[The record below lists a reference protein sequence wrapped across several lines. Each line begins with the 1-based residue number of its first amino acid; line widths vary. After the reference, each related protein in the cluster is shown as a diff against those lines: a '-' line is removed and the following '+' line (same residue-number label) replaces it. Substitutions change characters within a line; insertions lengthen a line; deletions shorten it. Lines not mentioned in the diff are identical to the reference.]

1 MEEDK
6 KDYLKNEENNI
17 NNKKDMN
24 EISDNNAPT
33 NDISENINDSNQ
45 NTKKTDNSRN
55 NSNIDLLSSC
65 QLINDELVN
74 YDMSFKLILI
84 GDSFVGKSCISTNA
98 SKNIFENYYTAT
110 VGFEFF
116 SLQYKINSQNI
127 RLQIWDTCGQEQY
140 RSLIQNFYRN
150 SSLAILVYS
159 IDSKQ
164 SFENL
169 EIWLNEIRVKGNPDV
184 KIFLV
189 GNKID
194 LEDKRMIST
203 EADREVPQGPCR
215 AADPD
220 HVHHHVPGHDHRL
233 LHRGGAFRRR
243 AGRTCAAPYRHPEG
257 QHRRH
262 RRNGRHHGYGRPA
275 HQHPRDAD
283 RRRRGYAVH
292 RL

>member
-24 EISDNNAPT
+24 EISDNNAAT

-189 GNKID
+189 GNKVD

-203 EADREVPQGPCR
+203 EEGKQFCDNHKLNFFIETSAKNGKNIQELFKR
-215 AADPD
+215 AAILLYKEHLTYTNMANKLENPIKITPNNDED
-220 HVHHHVPGHDHRL
+220 HNIWERDDEESERKKKC
-233 LHRGGAFRRR
+233 
-243 AGRTCAAPYRHPEG
+243 TC
-257 QHRRH
+257 
-262 RRNGRHHGYGRPA
+262 
-275 HQHPRDAD
+275 
-283 RRRRGYAVH
+283 
-292 RL
+292 